1 MPSLLVLDAGNTRFK
16 WALHNGSVWAAQG
29 TVPVADVRNTTGLIT
44 TWREFPIHAAI
55 ASNVAG
61 EAVRA
66 AIAAALKPR
75 RVPLQ
80 FIQAVKAQCG
90 VINGYANPSQLG
102 ADRWA
107 ALIAAHHLGPA
118 GSPKLVVMAG
128 TALTID
134 ALRASGEFLGGA
146 IMPGPRLM
154 RESLNRCTANLPLE
168 KGAHAIFPVST
179 EDAITTGA
187 AEASVGG
194 ITRMYAHLAARE
206 GGTPVCIASGGAF
219 DELGTRLSLPITIID
234 NLVLEGLLR
243 IHQETDA

>member
-16 WALHNGSVWAAQG
+16 WALHRGGIWSAEG

-44 TWREFPIHAAI
+44 TWREFPIDSAI

-75 RVPLQ
+75 RIPLRV
-80 FIQAVKAQCG
+80 IQAVPSQCG
-90 VINGYANPSQLG
+90 VQNGYASPAQLG
-102 ADRWA
+102 SDRWA
-107 ALIAAHHLGPA
+107 ALVAAHHLGPA

-134 ALRASGEFLGGA
+134 ALRANGEFLGGA

-154 RESLNRCTANLPLE
+154 RESLHRGTANLPLE
-168 KGAHAIFPVST
+168 AGRHAIFPIDT
-179 EDAITTGA
+179 EDAIATGA
-187 AEASVGG
+187 IEAGVGG
-194 ITRMYAHLAARE
+194 ITRMYAHLAGRE

-219 DELGTRLSLPITIID
+219 DELGTRLSLPVTIID

-243 IHQETDA
+243 IHQETDG